1 MLDVLA
7 LSSWELPSNSY
18 QNKVYAKGSAKVT
31 AGFATFWVCYKLYE
45 SATSVNL
52 VNQC

>member
-31 AGFATFWVCYKLYE
+31 AGFATFWVCYE